1 MVLSLFD
8 GIIGWRYSIYRLA
21 INVTLFFAVLDGL
34 AAAGIK
40 FPALTEVLTAYVPFY
55 DIGMGWFVP
64 AVVAAVL
71 GWVVSSFRDA
81 RDNDALTAEQ

>member
-1 MVLSLFD
+1 
-8 GIIGWRYSIYRLA
+8 
-21 INVTLFFAVLDGL
+21 LFFAVLDGL